1 MLIVYSG
8 EIHSTKFEK
17 HMIAPVVLGPSVL
30 GWAER
35 PASAQVHQQ
44 KHICLRSSALH
55 LLEMMHEY
63 KYICYK

>member
-1 MLIVYSG
+1 
-8 EIHSTKFEK
+8 
-17 HMIAPVVLGPSVL
+17 MIAPVVLGPSVL